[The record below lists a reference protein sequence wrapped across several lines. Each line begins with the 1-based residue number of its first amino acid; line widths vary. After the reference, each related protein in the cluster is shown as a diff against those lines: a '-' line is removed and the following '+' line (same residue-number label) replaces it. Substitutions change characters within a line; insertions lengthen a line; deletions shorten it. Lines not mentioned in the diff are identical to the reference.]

1 MQMDFIKAT
10 FPLLLGIDNKK
21 YNQQFYLKIKKLIM
35 KKMIALSLLTFVI
48 YHVSFA
54 KIWRCNN
61 NTGVTADFTNIQAA
75 HDGAGVGDT
84 IHLEPSINS
93 YGNLNMS
100 KSLVII
106 STGQFLNENPGIQFD
121 PKAPYLNTITI
132 SNTGANN
139 SILMVRYTGDINI
152 NNGVSGI
159 TLINCASTVAN
170 GNTCCVNGRIQINN
184 ADNIVIK
191 NCWASNILFNNNSNN
206 IIITNSIIG
215 NTIANDGTSDGII
228 SNNVIHAVAGGDY
241 GPNDGSINNCVI
253 GNNIFN
259 AQQNASFSNCNI
271 SNNIAPNGNLPT
283 GNGNQ
288 VNVDMSTVFVNNAG
302 GFVDNVY
309 QLKTGS
315 PAIGAGGAGIDCG
328 AFGGGS
334 PFKLA
339 VTPPIPSIYKMA
351 LPATPSGSSMT
362 LTFSTKSNN

>member
-1 MQMDFIKAT
+1 
-10 FPLLLGIDNKK
+10 
-21 YNQQFYLKIKKLIM
+21 M
-35 KKMIALSLLTFVI
+35 KKMLFLSLLVCFS
-48 YHVSFA
+48 YHAAFA

-75 HDGAGVGDT
+75 HDGAGAGDT
-84 IHLEPSINS
+84 IHLEPSING
-93 YGNLNMS
+93 YGDLNMS
-100 KSLVII
+100 KRLVII
-106 STGQFLNENPGIQFD
+106 STGQFINNNPGIQFD
-121 PKAPYLNTITI
+121 PKTPYVNTITI
-132 SNTGANN
+132 SNVAANN
-139 SILMVRYTGDINI
+139 SIIMVRFNGDINI
-152 NNGVSGI
+152 NNGVANI
-159 TLINCASTVAN
+159 TLTNCASIVATGNWQCNN
-170 GNTCCVNGRIQINN
+170 GKVQISN

-191 NCWASNILFNNNSNN
+191 NCWTSNILFNNNSNN
-206 IIITNSIIG
+206 IIITNNIIG
-215 NTIANDGTSDGII
+215 NAITNDATSDGII
-228 SNNVIHAVAGGDY
+228 SNNVIHAVAGG
-241 GPNDGSINNCVI
+241 GCGNNDGSINNCVV

-259 AQQNASFSNCNI
+259 TQQDATFSNCNI
-271 SNNIAPNGNLPT
+271 TNNIAPNGNLPT

-288 VNVDMSTVFVNNAG
+288 LNVDMSTVFINNAG

-315 PAIGAGGAGIDCG
+315 PAVGAGGDGVDCG